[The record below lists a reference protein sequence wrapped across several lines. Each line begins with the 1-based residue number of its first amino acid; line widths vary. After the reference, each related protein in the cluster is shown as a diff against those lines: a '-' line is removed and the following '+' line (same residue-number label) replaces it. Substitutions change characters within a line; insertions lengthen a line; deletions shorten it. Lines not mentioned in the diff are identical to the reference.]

1 MITTTNKIQ
10 SSWQLQT
17 AKAQFSQVVK
27 RAMDAEPQLVTKAG
41 RPAVYIVSAELFE
54 SELLGDGL
62 DRKSILLAS
71 PHRDMTLCVDRD
83 EGEGREVVL

>member
-1 MITTTNKIQ
+1 MIATENKIQ
-10 SSWQLQT
+10 TSWQLQT

-27 RAMDAEPQLVTKAG
+27 RAMDTGPQLVTKAG

-71 PHRDMTLCVDRD
+71 PHRDTALQVDRD
-83 EGEGREVVL
+83 EDEGRKVEL